1 MRHPTANRHTAQKPT
16 ARFALLAAA
25 ALLLMGC
32 DPVPP
37 VATGPQ
43 TGSTPPAARP
53 PAQLQPAPSDASRS
67 LAQYYQRLQAD
78 QLGKGLLRTDGGGP
92 DTPFTARELARNF
105 ELIAFFDEYERG
117 AGLRASDGK
126 PVPLRRWTQPVRI
139 NVEFGASVAPA
150 RHAAKQNEVAAYAA
164 RLARLTRHPV
174 GMDAA
179 QPNMHV
185 LVYGEDDREQ
195 LLQRARQIVPGMSPA
210 AFSVFRILPRNI
222 HCFVMA
228 FSGGTGGVHS
238 YRQAIVLI
246 RAEHP
251 DLFFRSCVHEELA
264 QGLGLANDTPRA
276 RPSIFNDDDE
286 FALLTRHDELLLRM
300 LYDPRMTPG
309 ITLDE
314 ARPIIAQMAQELMG
328 GAS

>member
-1 MRHPTANRHTAQKPT
+1 MLVA
-16 ARFALLAAA
+16 
-25 ALLLMGC
+25 C
-32 DPVPP
+32 DVAPPSVP
-37 VATGPQ
+37 GPQ
-43 TGSTPPAARP
+43 TGLARPQERP
-53 PAQLQPAPSDASRS
+53 PAQAQPAPSEASRT
-67 LAQYYQRLQAD
+67 LALHYQRLQND
-78 QLGKGLLRTDGGGP
+78 LLSKGLLRTDGGGR
-92 DTPFTARELARNF
+92 DTPFTERELARNF
-105 ELIAFFDEYERG
+105 ELIAFYDEYERG

-126 PVPLRRWTQPVRI
+126 PVPLRRWAQPVRI
-139 NVEFGASVAPA
+139 NVEFGASVARE
-150 RHAAKQNEVAAYAA
+150 RHAAKRNEVQAYAA
-164 RLARLTRHPV
+164 RLARITRHPV
-174 GMDAA
+174 GMDTA

-210 AFSVFRILPRNI
+210 AFSVFRLLPRNI

-251 DLFFRSCVHEELA
+251 DLFFSSCVHEELA
-264 QGLGLANDTPRA
+264 QGLGLANDPPRA

-300 LYDPRMTPG
+300 LYDPRLTPG

-314 ARPIIAQMAQELMG
+314 ARPIIAQMTQELMG